1 MARMR
6 PRDMGHLI
14 GELHAKDSSCQLRT
28 RQQEIRDS
36 LKTMLSHLL
45 HGQDILPLNAQEGG
59 LAQLGGTG
67 SHIIASFLPFIL
79 SVQGPPVLFTRA
91 SNSWITSK
99 WPSNLE
105 SGILFL
111 SALGGFP
118 DLQKPQRME

>member
-1 MARMR
+1 MERHGRA
-6 PRDMGHLI
+6 
-14 GELHAKDSSCQLRT
+14 GETSEPKSHPINESPDRSKSTSYKNILGS
-28 RQQEIRDS
+28 EITAID
-36 LKTMLSHLL
+36 
-45 HGQDILPLNAQEGG
+45 
-59 LAQLGGTG
+59 
-67 SHIIASFLPFIL
+67 L